1 MPVVPFCLLKVKTN
15 SFYLMLHI
23 LQDIDAVNSTLR
35 LLRVIIMV
43 AFIKKSR

>member
-35 LLRVIIMV
+35 VIIMV